1 MEKER
6 WREMEKVG
14 FQLVNRGEEEE
25 MEVCGFV
32 PSPWRICLLV
42 LGCVL
47 SGGLLALLLLW
58 VPQWSVRWACVPAPL
73 PQASVL
79 LLRTTDEFGRY
90 FRVRIKTLQIP
101 HMDPPG
107 MGVASEGAGG
117 VARDGAGGVAREQAI
132 TEDCGKGPQE
142 HALYW
147 EVRCFHL
154 QSVTYMWNSEARS
167 YQPLDTLDHGIPIAN
182 FYSLHSRG
190 LSASRQENR
199 RLFYGI
205 NQIEVKVPSV
215 PNLLVKEVLNPFY
228 IFQVFSVILWSLDD
242 YYYYASAIF
251 LMSLLSVCTSLYT
264 VRKHYI
270 LLHDMVSAHNVIRC
284 SVYRGD
290 QEVEEILSTDL
301 VPGDVIIIPSNGMM
315 MPCDAALIG
324 GTCIVNESMLTGESV
339 PVTKTQL
346 PLPPSGGDDDRL
358 QEPAYDPEE
367 HRRHTLFCGTQV
379 IQTRYYSGES
389 VKAVVVRTGFS
400 TVKGQLVRSILYP
413 KPSNFQLY
421 RDAVRFL
428 LGLVCVAAV
437 GVAYSIY
444 TSASQGVS
452 EAGGVAYSIY
462 TSASQG
468 ESVGRIV
475 LEALDIITITVPPA
489 LPAAMTAGIVYAQH
503 RLRRTGIFCTS
514 PHRINTC
521 GQVNLVC
528 FDKTGTLTEDGLD
541 LWGIQRVED
550 SRFTP
555 PEQEMAEDVQAPS
568 HFLVAMASCHSLTR
582 IEGRLAGDPLD
593 IKMFEATGWDLEEPS
608 PDETSNHDLI
618 MPTVVRPAKPPPGRS
633 PPCQEIDQDIRE
645 LMGRYEVGVL
655 AQFPFSST
663 LQRMSVVT
671 RVLGERRLQA
681 YLKGAPETV
690 VSLCQPDT
698 VPPDFWEV
706 LDSYTRQGLRVIAL
720 AHRQLE
726 PKFTWH
732 RLHITNREAI
742 ECEMKFLGLLMLQ
755 NKLKPQTV
763 PVLAELHQAH
773 IRTIMVTG
781 DSMLTAVSVA
791 RECGLIP
798 PHTQVIITEAQPSHE
813 GQPAT
818 VSWSYS
824 QDSPYPMLPPGETQV
839 SLGTQQNPPRTSY
852 HFAMSGRT
860 FAIILEHFSELLPK
874 LLLCGTVYARMAP
887 DQKTQLVEELQ
898 KVDYYVAMCGD
909 GANDCGALKRAH
921 AGISLSELEA
931 SVASPFTSRTPD
943 ISCVPHLIREGRAAL
958 VTSFCVFKFMALYS
972 IIQYLCVL
980 LLYSILSNMGD
991 SQYLFIDIAIIMSLA
1006 FTMSLSPAWK
1016 QLVAQHPPS
1025 TLLAPPLLLSVVG
1038 QILLALSFQ
1047 TATFLLADIYAQN
1060 ETQPSDWL
1068 VGNTTGM
1075 TTNGSRPVS
1084 DKDEKDS
1091 DNIENLQNTSLFFVS
1106 GCQYLTVALVFNRGP
1121 PFRQPLYT
1129 NYLFMLCIVFCY
1141 GFLIVNLL
1149 HPVPALQDF
1158 FQLVF
1163 IPMEWR
1169 VTLLGLIIAN
1179 LILAFTLESFITDF
1193 KDLWNRSFAR
1203 QKLDEPHP
1211 DSLCPQMEVD
1221 GIPSPSRACC
1231 CHSSEPPRARY
1242 QRLAQQLLLD
1252 PDWPPPPST
1261 KAKPPTR
1268 VDSGAVQGLVPQT
1281 TPL

>member
-437 GVAYSIY
+437 
-444 TSASQGVS
+444 
-452 EAGGVAYSIY
+452 GVAYSIY

>member
-1 MEKER
+1 MERTEKER
-6 WREMEKVG
+6 WREAERTG
-14 FQLVNRGEEEE
+14 AQWINRGEEEE

-32 PSPWRICLLV
+32 PCAWRLCVLA

-73 PQASVL
+73 HLASVL
-79 LLRTTDEFGRY
+79 LLRTTDEFGQY
-90 FRVRIKTLQIP
+90 FRVWVQTLQVP
-101 HMDPPG
+101 GVDPLG
-107 MGVASEGAGG
+107 LGAAGEGAEVG
-117 VARDGAGGVAREQAI
+117 QSFS
-132 TEDCGKGPQE
+132 KGPLESTQPQQ
-142 HALYW
+142 
-147 EVRCFHL
+147 VRYFCL
-154 QSVTYMWNSEARS
+154 QSVVYVWSAGSQGFAQLTA
-167 YQPLDTLDHGIPIAN
+167 LDCGVPVRD
-182 FYSLHSRG
+182 FYCRHSAG
-190 LSASRQENR
+190 LPPSTQQYR

-205 NQIEVKVPSV
+205 NQIEVKVPSI
-215 PNLLVKEVLNPFY
+215 PKLLIKEVLNPFY

-242 YYYYASAIF
+242 YYYYASAI
-251 LMSLLSVCTSLYT
+251 LMMSLLSVCTSLYT
-264 VRKHYI
+264 VRKQYI
-270 LLHDMVSAHNVIRC
+270 LLHDMVSAHNVVRC
-284 SVYRGD
+284 TIYRGD
-290 QEVEEILSTDL
+290 QDTEEILSTDL
-301 VPGDVIIIPSNGMM
+301 VPGDVMVIPANGMM

-346 PLPPSGGDDDRL
+346 PLPPCGGGPDGAL
-358 QEPAYDPEE
+358 PEPLYDPEE

-379 IQTRYYSGES
+379 IQTRYYSGER
-389 VKAVVVRTGFS
+389 VRAVVIRTGFC

-413 KPSNFQLY
+413 KPSDFRLY
-421 RDAVRFL
+421 RDAIRFL
-428 LGLVCVAAV
+428 LGLVCVAA
-437 GVAYSIY
+437 GGMAYSIY
-444 TSASQGVS
+444 ISASM
-452 EAGGVAYSIY
+452 
-462 TSASQG
+462 G
-468 ESVGRIV
+468 ESVGRILV
-475 LEALDIITITVPPA
+475 EALDIITITVPPA

-503 RLRRTGIFCTS
+503 RLRQKGIFCTS
-514 PHRINTC
+514 PQRINTS
-521 GQVNLVC
+521 GQINLVC

-541 LWGIQRVED
+541 LWGVQRVQD
-550 SRFTP
+550 SRFGP
-555 PEQEMAEDVQAPS
+555 PEQEVATEGQS
-568 HFLVAMASCHSLTR
+568 HSPFLVAMASCHSLTR
-582 IEGRLAGDPLD
+582 IEGQLTGDPLD
-593 IKMFEATGWDLEEPS
+593 MKMFEATGWVLEEPS

-618 MPTVVRPAKPPPGRS
+618 MPTVVRPAKPSPLET
-633 PPCQEIDQDIRE
+633 PPCQEQDPDIRE

-655 AQFPFSST
+655 AQFPFSSG

-671 RVLGERRLQA
+671 RVLGERRLRA

-690 VSLCQPDT
+690 VRLCRPDT
-698 VPPDFWEV
+698 VPADFWEV
-706 LDSYTRQGLRVIAL
+706 LDGYTRQGLRVIAL

-732 RLHITNREAI
+732 RLQTISREVI
-742 ECEMKFLGLLMLQ
+742 ECEMEFLGLLMLQ

-763 PVLAELHQAH
+763 PALAELHRAN
-773 IRTIMVTG
+773 IRTVMVTG

-798 PHTQVIITEAQPSHE
+798 PHSQVIITEAQPPRE

-824 QDSPYPMLPPGETQV
+824 QDSPRAQRQETRVSVGPQQPHALP
-839 SLGTQQNPPRTSY
+839 SY

-921 AGISLSELEA
+921 TGISLSELEA

-1016 QLVAQHPPS
+1016 ELVAQRPPS
-1025 TLLAPPLLLSVVG
+1025 SLLSPSLLLSVIG

-1047 TATFLLADIYAQN
+1047 TATFLLAHTYSCESAQN
-1060 ETQPSDWL
+1060 ETHPSDWL
-1068 VGNTTGM
+1068 AGNLSTM
-1075 TTNGSRPVS
+1075 TANGSGVLMS
-1084 DKDEKDS
+1084 EEDEDES
-1091 DNIENLQNTSLFFVS
+1091 HNIQNLQNTSLFFVS

-1121 PFRQPLYT
+1121 PFRQPLYN
-1129 NYLFMLCIVFCY
+1129 NYLFVLCILSSYC
-1141 GFLIVNLL
+1141 FLIVILL
-1149 HPVPALQDF
+1149 YPVPALQDF
-1158 FQLVF
+1158 FELVC

-1169 VTLLGLIIAN
+1169 LTLLGLIIVN
-1179 LILAFTLESFITDF
+1179 LILSFTLESIIIDCKEIWQRHCTG
-1193 KDLWNRSFAR
+1193 
-1203 QKLDEPHP
+1203 QKLHTETHADTH
-1211 DSLCPQMEVD
+1211 CPQMEVD
-1221 GIPSPSRACC
+1221 GMSLQRSPHGSC
-1231 CHSSEPPRARY
+1231 CHRSHPPRARY
-1242 QRLAQQLLLD
+1242 QRLAQELLLD
-1252 PDWPPPPST
+1252 PSWPPHPST
-1261 KAKPPTR
+1261 KIKPP
-1268 VDSGAVQGLVPQT
+1268 SCPENSIVQGQAPQT